1 MSFYVDLGDDE
12 EEEGNFGFV
21 DNNDEEDMPL
31 TGRSRRPGL
40 STPRP
45 ITLSI

>member
-12 EEEGNFGFV
+12 EEEGDFGFV
-21 DNNDEEDMPL
+21 DNDEEDKTL

-40 STPRP
+40 STP
-45 ITLSI
+45 